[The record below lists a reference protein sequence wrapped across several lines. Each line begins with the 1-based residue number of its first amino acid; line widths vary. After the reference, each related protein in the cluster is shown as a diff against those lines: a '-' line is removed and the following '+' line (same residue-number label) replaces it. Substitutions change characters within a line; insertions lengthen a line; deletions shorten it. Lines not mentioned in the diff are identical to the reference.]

1 MSRGTTATFV
11 GSSSRCL
18 GHLRG
23 SGISKQGVLKR
34 AGRLQTSRWYKDT
47 EHVARRSVLSRS
59 IRLQI
64 CSKRTSGREFQSR
77 LCVSVGSA
85 IGVFGACKPAG
96 KWIRAGERRS
106 FSSCG
111 RAVSGGVYG
120 TRELPRKIARAGEQG
135 TGGNGVRP
143 TMGKRGGRRR
153 EEEEEWKTGKKVHS
167 ISILLVLLPGYTVL
181 RSVNSYT
188 DDMWVYHNR
197 AHMSFN
203 GGQRCVGVF
212 AEACSTGKH
221 DCSTG

>member
-1 MSRGTTATFV
+1 MGSGSMSRGTTTTSV

-34 AGRLQTSRWYKDT
+34 AGRLQTSRRYKDT
-47 EHVARRSVLSRS
+47 EHAARRTVLSRS

-85 IGVFGACKPAG
+85 IGVFGACEPAG

-111 RAVSGGVYG
+111 RAVSGGYG
-120 TRELPRKIARAGEQG
+120 TRELPRKIARAVSSE
-135 TGGNGVRP
+135 R
-143 TMGKRGGRRR
+143 GKMVCGRRWGR
-153 EEEEEWKTGKKVHS
+153 EEEEEERRKKS
-167 ISILLVLLPGYTVL
+167 GRRGRKCIKSQFY
-181 RSVNSYT
+181 
-188 DDMWVYHNR
+188 
-197 AHMSFN
+197 
-203 GGQRCVGVF
+203 
-212 AEACSTGKH
+212 
-221 DCSTG
+221 

>member
-1 MSRGTTATFV
+1 MSRGTTATSV

-34 AGRLQTSRWYKDT
+34 AGRLQTSRRYKDT
-47 EHVARRSVLSRS
+47 EHAARRTVLSRS

-85 IGVFGACKPAG
+85 IGVFGACEPAG

-111 RAVSGGVYG
+111 RAVSGGIWY
-120 TRELPRKIARAGEQG
+120 ARATKEDGAGGRAVSGGKWCAADDGEE
-135 TGGNGVRP
+135 RRKK
-143 TMGKRGGRRR
+143 KRGGRRVEDG
-153 EEEEEWKTGKKVHS
+153 EES
-167 ISILLVLLPGYTVL
+167 AFNL
-181 RSVNSYT
+181 NST
-188 DDMWVYHNR
+188 STTTRIYHP
-197 AHMSFN
+197 SE
-203 GGQRCVGVF
+203 C
-212 AEACSTGKH
+212 K
-221 DCSTG
+221 

>member
-1 MSRGTTATFV
+1 MKDMWTGSGSMSRGTTTTSV

-34 AGRLQTSRWYKDT
+34 AGRLQTSRRYKDT
-47 EHVARRSVLSRS
+47 EHAARRTVLSRS

-85 IGVFGACKPAG
+85 IGVFGACEPAG

-111 RAVSGGVYG
+111 RAVSGGIWY
-120 TRELPRKIARAGEQG
+120 ARATKEDGAGGRAVSGGKWCAADDGEE
-135 TGGNGVRP
+135 RRKK
-143 TMGKRGGRRR
+143 KRGGRRR
-153 EEEEEWKTGKKVHS
+153 EEEEEWKTGKKVH
-167 ISILLVLLPGYTVL
+167 
-181 RSVNSYT
+181 
-188 DDMWVYHNR
+188 
-197 AHMSFN
+197 
-203 GGQRCVGVF
+203 
-212 AEACSTGKH
+212 
-221 DCSTG
+221 